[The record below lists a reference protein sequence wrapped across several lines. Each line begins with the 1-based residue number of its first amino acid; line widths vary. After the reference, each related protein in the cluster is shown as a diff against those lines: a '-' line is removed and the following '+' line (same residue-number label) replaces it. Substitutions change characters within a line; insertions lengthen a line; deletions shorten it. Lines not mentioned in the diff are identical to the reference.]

1 MWVRKGR
8 ETGLKHKLVVTGRDP
23 LPIEISENIASARCD
38 LLTHH
43 EEAGV
48 IMVQQMAKLTF
59 SGAKAISVVC
69 DDTDVCIHFVGT
81 FLCRTW
87 TDM

>member
-1 MWVRKGR
+1 M
-8 ETGLKHKLVVTGRDP
+8 VVTGRDP

-43 EEAGV
+43 EEADV
-48 IMVQQMAKLTF
+48 IMVQQMEKLAF

-69 DDTDVCIHFVGT
+69 DDTDVRYSSFWYIFMQN
-81 FLCRTW
+81 L
-87 TDM
+87 D